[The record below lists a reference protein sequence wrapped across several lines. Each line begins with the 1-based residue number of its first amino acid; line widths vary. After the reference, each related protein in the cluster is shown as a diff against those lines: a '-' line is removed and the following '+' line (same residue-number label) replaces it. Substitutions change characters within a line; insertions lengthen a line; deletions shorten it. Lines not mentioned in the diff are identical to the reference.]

1 MCVRFVLGTLFI
13 HTMHHLLTSLS
24 EPLIYLISFLTV
36 FLETGIVGFF
46 FLPGDTLLFSLGLF
60 ARQGIVH
67 MGVAIPIII
76 LAGFAGNIIGYYL
89 GSFVRG
95 QWSSSKMLSKI
106 PEKYV
111 KRTELFYEKYGSW
124 TVVLSRFVPIVR
136 TVAPFLAGVS
146 KMPRKRYIALS
157 LLGAILWGSI
167 IPSLGYM
174 FGKYINLQ
182 HVVYISFS
190 LMIIATIATPLAI
203 LISHRY
209 LKKS

>member
-1 MCVRFVLGTLFI
+1 MRSIRARDTQF
-13 HTMHHLLTSLS
+13 MHHILTSLS

-60 ARQGIVH
+60 ARQGITH
-67 MGVAIPIII
+67 LGVTIPVIV
-76 LAGFAGNIIGYYL
+76 LAGFIGNIVGYYL

-95 QWSSSKMLSKI
+95 KRSSSSLLRKI
-106 PEKYV
+106 PEKHI

-146 KMPRKRYIALS
+146 NMSRRKFIALS
-157 LLGAILWGSI
+157 LFGAILWGSI
-167 IPSLGYM
+167 ITLIGYL

-182 HVVYISFS
+182 HIVYISFS
-190 LMIIATIATPLAI
+190 LMIIASIATPIALF
-203 LISHRY
+203 ISHRY
-209 LKKS
+209 LKKG